1 MAATE
6 IETKD
11 KLSST
16 KEVSPPNM
24 GHNTT
29 SNNVKGP
36 STMEIE
42 GHTNVNER
50 KPLDNDHP
58 SCNKMI
64 PSDVESDQ
72 CSSEVRIFLAI
83 FVTFKMVEC
92 IVVVFC
98 FVFLFCPDYTALY

>member
-1 MAATE
+1 M
-6 IETKD
+6 K
-11 KLSST
+11 
-16 KEVSPPNM
+16 V
-24 GHNTT
+24 
-29 SNNVKGP
+29 P

-72 CSSEVRIFLAI
+72 CSSEVRIFFAI
-83 FVTFKMVEC
+83 FVTFKMAEC
-92 IVVVFC
+92 IGFF
-98 FVFLFCPDYTALY
+98 FVLFFLLFPP